1 MVKEMQAAVRS
12 SIEKTSIEVFNE
24 VAARTPVD
32 TGNARISWNISTGS
46 PNFSTRSTG
55 VTPTGN
61 WSAES
66 TPPTDPVVLANDFL
80 LESHLDRVYIANGV
94 PYIGVLE
101 FIFKFFFLQS
111 IFVRVWKLRVLMNFD
126 KKQFSFLNDLR
137 N

>member
-101 FIFKFFFLQS
+101 LGHSAQAPIGMVAATLARDFNHVLQGNLKE
-111 IFVRVWKLRVLMNFD
+111 I
-126 KKQFSFLNDLR
+126 
-137 N
+137 